1 MPTKIAIAG
10 AAGRMGRRLIAI
22 AAADAELRIVAAL
35 EQAGNAAI
43 GTDAG
48 VLAGIPTLSVPIM
61 DSTSAEF
68 DVLLDF
74 SLPQGTTRWLQL
86 CQESGRCIVIGT
98 TGQTDAQLQQIRDAS
113 KTIPV
118 LKAPNMSVGVNVL
131 LRLTRELAR
140 ILDASYDI
148 EITETHHRFKID
160 APSGT
165 ALALCDAVRQGRQLV
180 GTPVPSVTYGRHG
193 PVGQRPA
200 GQVGIHSLR
209 IGDTVGE
216 HAISFGALGETVTV
230 THTAHSRDT
239 FAVGALRAAKWIAGK
254 SPGLYDMQHVLFG
267 EIPHAPAP
275 PETAPE

>member
-10 AAGRMGRRLIAI
+10 AAGRMGRRLVAL
-22 AAADAELRIVAAL
+22 ASADPDLRIVAAL
-35 EQAGNAAI
+35 EQAGSPAL

-48 VLAGIPTLSVPIM
+48 TLAAIPSLALPVTE
-61 DSTSAEF
+61 TAAAEF
-68 DVLLDF
+68 DVLVDF
-74 SLPQGTTRWLQL
+74 SLPLGTACWLQI
-86 CQESGRCIVIGT
+86 CQDAGRPIVIGT
-98 TGQTDAQLQQIRDAS
+98 TGQTDPQLQQIRDAG
-113 KTIPV
+113 KAIAV

-193 PVGQRPA
+193 PIGQRPA
-200 GQVGIHSLR
+200 GQVGLHSLR
-209 IGDTVGE
+209 IGDSVGE
-216 HAISFGALGETVTV
+216 HTIAFGTLGESITI

-239 FAVGALRAAKWIAGK
+239 FATGALRAAKWIVDK
-254 SPGLYDMQHVLFG
+254 PPGLYDMQNVLFG
-267 EIPHAPAP
+267 EVPHT
-275 PETAPE
+275 ETGYP